1 MLSRDRICTRPRK
14 VGSDFH
20 EEEKKMRTYPC
31 RCGGKTRLE
40 YRQERTGDISIKG
53 VPVLV
58 CTKCGEEWYPPGVA
72 TMIEGIREAVKNLDQ
87 IELFAEKV
95 KAPSA

>member
-1 MLSRDRICTRPRK
+1 MLSRDRICTRPSE

-20 EEEKKMRTYPC
+20 EEERKMKAYPC

-40 YRQERTGDISIKG
+40 YKQERTGDISIKG

-58 CTKCGEEWYPPGVA
+58 CTRCGEEWYPPGVA

-87 IELFAEKV
+87 IEISAERI
-95 KAPSA
+95 KAPST

>member
-1 MLSRDRICTRPRK
+1 ME
-14 VGSDFH
+14 SDFH
-20 EEEKKMRTYPC
+20 EEERKMKAYPC

-40 YRQERTGDISIKG
+40 YKQERTGDISIKG

-58 CTKCGEEWYPPGVA
+58 CTRCGEEWYPPGVA

-87 IELFAEKV
+87 IEISAERI
-95 KAPSA
+95 KAPST

>member
-1 MLSRDRICTRPRK
+1 MLSRDRICTRSSE
-14 VGSDFH
+14 VGSDLH
-20 EEEKKMRTYPC
+20 EEEKKMRAYPC

-40 YRQERTGDISIKG
+40 YKQERTGGISIKG

-58 CTKCGEEWYPPGVA
+58 CTRCGEEWYPPGVA

-87 IELFAEKV
+87 IEVSAERI
-95 KAPSA
+95 KALDA

>member
-1 MLSRDRICTRPRK
+1 

-20 EEEKKMRTYPC
+20 EEEEKMKTYPC

-40 YRQERTGDISIKG
+40 YKQERTGDISIKG

-58 CTKCGEEWYPPGVA
+58 CTRCGEEWYPPGVA
-72 TMIEGIREAVKNLDQ
+72 TMIEGIRETARNIDH
-87 IELFAEKV
+87 IEVSAEKI
-95 KAPSA
+95 KALSE

>member
-1 MLSRDRICTRPRK
+1 

-20 EEEKKMRTYPC
+20 EEEKKMKAYPC

-40 YRQERTGDISIKG
+40 YKQERTGDISIKG

-58 CTKCGEEWYPPGVA
+58 CTRCGEEWYPPGVA

-87 IELFAEKV
+87 IEISAERV
-95 KAPSA
+95 KAPST

>member
-1 MLSRDRICTRPRK
+1 MKS
-14 VGSDFH
+14 
-20 EEEKKMRTYPC
+20 YPC
-31 RCGGKTRLE
+31 RCGGETRLE
-40 YRQERTGDISIKG
+40 YKEERTGNISIKN

-72 TMIEGIREAVKNLDQ
+72 TMIEGIREAVKSLDQ
-87 IELFAEKV
+87 IEVSAEKV

>member
-1 MLSRDRICTRPRK
+1 MLSRDCICTRPSK

-20 EEEKKMRTYPC
+20 EEEKKMKTYPC

-40 YRQERTGDISIKG
+40 YKQERTDDISIKG

-58 CTKCGEEWYPPGVA
+58 CTRCGEEWYPPGVA
-72 TMIEGIREAVKNLDQ
+72 TMIEGIRETARNIDHV
-87 IELFAEKV
+87 EVSAEKI
-95 KAPSA
+95 KALSE

>member
-1 MLSRDRICTRPRK
+1 MLSRDRICTGPSE

-20 EEEKKMRTYPC
+20 EEEKMRTYPC

-40 YRQERTGDISIKG
+40 FKQERTSDISIKG

-58 CTKCGEEWYPPGVA
+58 CTRCGEEWYPPGIA

-87 IELFAEKV
+87 IEVSAERV
-95 KAPSA
+95 KAPSE

>member
-1 MLSRDRICTRPRK
+1 MLSRDRICTRPSK
-14 VGSDFH
+14 VVSDFH

-40 YRQERTGDISIKG
+40 YKQERTGDISIKG

-58 CTKCGEEWYPPGVA
+58 CTRCGEEWYPPGVA
-72 TMIEGIREAVKNLDQ
+72 TMIEGIRETARNVDH
-87 IELFAEKV
+87 IEVSAEKIE
-95 KAPSA
+95 ALSE

>member
-1 MLSRDRICTRPRK
+1 MLSRDRIFTRSGE

-20 EEEKKMRTYPC
+20 EEEKKMRSYPC

-40 YRQERTGDISIKG
+40 YKHERRDDISIKG

-58 CTKCGEEWYPPGVA
+58 CTQCGEEWCPPL
-72 TMIEGIREAVKNLDQ
+72 ESPR
-87 IELFAEKV
+87 
-95 KAPSA
+95 